1 MYKFLLSLLFLMPV
15 SVLAQVKVDTVV
27 GVSMA
32 RGGKDYKSVA
42 HALCDGLQG
51 DQIKANAIYNWITHT
66 IKYDVSKLKS
76 GKIKPDKIETVMK
89 THVAICDGY
98 AKVFTAMCNE
108 VGLKAVNVDGYAKD
122 WIFDNGDQLTIPRH
136 LWSAVLVSAQ
146 WQLVDPTWG
155 AGQVVQAPTVMRK
168 IINKITFKKVTY
180 AKKLKFE
187 FKYDPQYFMQDP
199 ELFRLKHL
207 PADPYWQLTDTA
219 MPLAIFEAGD
229 SSVLAFNKISE
240 LRQNSSELMRISTLD
255 EDSVK
260 YESSDRAYS
269 FNERF
274 PMALAM
280 KQAARVDADVARILK
295 EKDPEKGQEMWRDA
309 EKAMK
314 IAEAH
319 IKEQKKFFPDQ
330 YNILKKKNR
339 TKNSDAKQYMMQ
351 IKTDDKELA
360 AQSNKYQRNAVTKAN
375 KVAKKYNETQQRK
388 KGLNPK
394 KINNLE
400 PAKTQKSANAPE
412 MLAITDSIS
421 AREKRIDS
429 LENDLVQ
436 RGLVIKSYQ
445 EENKARLDSLGTC
458 LGLSD
463 SFLMSEAKARLQ
475 MHDNYDDEVIKW
487 SSLYKTEKYQVADTL
502 HKYYVACYDTIVSK
516 SEQRQKVKALQL
528 DAYKKNLADVEKYAK
543 WNTSDTAI
551 TDKYADMVNE
561 YLAHIDSCSTELKET
576 TNYLK
581 SNKKL
586 FYSLE
591 KLYKRQLM
599 IVDYMTKVEEIR
611 KKLELSSILAKQS
624 LDVNENKQQAT
635 SVKNAIKRMEKAYK

>member
-1 MYKFLLSLLFLMPV
+1 MRTLLLSLLFLLPV
-15 SVLAQVKVDTVV
+15 TLFGQIKVDTVV

-51 DQIKANAIYNWITHT
+51 DQLKANAIYNWITHT
-66 IKYDVSKLKS
+66 IKYDVKKVQS

-89 THVAICDGY
+89 THIAVCDGY

-155 AGQVVQAPTVMRK
+155 AGHLVQAPTVMRK
-168 IINKITFKKVTY
+168 IINKVTFKKVTY

-199 ELFRLKHL
+199 ETFRLKHL

-219 MPLAIFEAGD
+219 MPLSVFEAGD
-229 SSVLAFNKISE
+229 SAILAFNKISE
-240 LRQNSSELMRISTLD
+240 TRQNSSELMRISTLD

-260 YESSDRAYS
+260 YESSDRAYT

-274 PMALAM
+274 PVALAL
-280 KQAARVDADVARILK
+280 KQTARVDADVARVLK
-295 EKDPEKGQEMWRDA
+295 EKDPEKGQEMWKDA
-309 EKAMK
+309 EKALK

-339 TKNSDAKQYMMQ
+339 TKNIDAKQYMMQ
-351 IKTDDKELA
+351 IKTDDKKLA

-375 KVAKKYNETQQRK
+375 KVVKKYNQTQQRK
-388 KGLNPK
+388 RGLNPK

-400 PAKTQKSANAPE
+400 PAKTQKSAKSPE
-412 MLAITDSIS
+412 MLAISDSIS

-429 LENDLVQ
+429 LDKDLEQ
-436 RGLVIKSYQ
+436 RALVINNYK
-445 EENKARLDSLGTC
+445 EMNKLRLDSLATC
-458 LGLSD
+458 LVLSD
-463 SFLMSEAKARLQ
+463 SFLMGEAKARLQ

-487 SSLYKTEKYQVADTL
+487 SSLYKTEKYKVADTL
-502 HKYYVACYDTIVSK
+502 HKYYVTYYDTIVIR
-516 SEQRQKVKALQL
+516 SEERQKVKAMQL
-528 DAYKKNLADVEKYAK
+528 DAYKKNISDIEKYAK

-551 TDKYADMVNE
+551 TDKYADVVNTYIE
-561 YLAHIDSCSTELKET
+561 RIDSNCKEMLET
-576 TNYLK
+576 TAYIK
-581 SNKKL
+581 GNKKL

-591 KLYKRQLM
+591 KLYKRQLV
-599 IVDYMTKVEEIR
+599 IVGYMSNVEEIR
-611 KKLELSSILAKQS
+611 KKLELGTILAKQS
-624 LDVNENKQQAT
+624 MDVNENKQQAT
-635 SVKNAIKRMEKAYK
+635 SVKGAIKRMEKVYK